1 VGSNHPTRSIFS
13 CCITTAS
20 IQTCFSLSLDN
31 IASKI
36 WEQNLRQPLA
46 EGERRHEWKTT
57 HSFRKFF
64 ETHAMSVMKPL
75 NVALLISHDTGITES
90 YWRPTEK
97 EVLADYLKAVG
108 LLTINKSTKTTSKLQ
123 KQVTQLILSV
133 ALSSELGLCK
143 LIGTYESFLSL

>member
-1 VGSNHPTRSIFS
+1 LEDKFS
-13 CCITTAS
+13 S
-20 IQTCFSLSLDN
+20 E
-31 IASKI
+31 I

-57 HSFRKFF
+57 HGFRKFF

-97 EVLADYLKAVG
+97 EVLADYLKAVE
-108 LLTINKSTKTTSKLQ
+108 LLTINDSTKTTSKLQ
-123 KQVTQLILSV
+123 KQVTQLILSG

>member
-1 VGSNHPTRSIFS
+1 
-13 CCITTAS
+13 
-20 IQTCFSLSLDN
+20 LSDN

-57 HSFRKFF
+57 YGFRKFF

-108 LLTINKSTKTTSKLQ
+108 LLTINNSTKTTSKLQ
-123 KQVTQLILSV
+123 KQVTQLILSG